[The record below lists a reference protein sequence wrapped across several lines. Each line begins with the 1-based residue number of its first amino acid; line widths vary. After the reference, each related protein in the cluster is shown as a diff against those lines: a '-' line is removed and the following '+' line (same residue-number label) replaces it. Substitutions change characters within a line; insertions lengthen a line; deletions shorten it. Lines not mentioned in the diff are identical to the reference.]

1 MGSDGGGAVP
11 EAAPYFALP
20 IENVDVPHPY
30 ATASFVTKLSYG
42 WVTKLIALGASTPLL
57 ADDVWSLP
65 PPETC
70 AGLHTPFLTHWSAAT
85 ASPSIPRFSRAL
97 VRSFRR
103 DLVIALVSFLL
114 ATAAA
119 IAQPLLVQ
127 ALLQYLQRQPISF
140 LGLENGYALMALL
153 TLAAFLQALCVNYG
167 FFTSYKVGVNMRS
180 IVMDMVYDKALRLS
194 SAARQQTTSG
204 EIVTLMSSDAERVAE
219 MANEGV
225 WIIASPVTFLASLL
239 LLGAFFGP
247 LPALVGAATTT
258 LILGGSLWLA
268 SVIGASR
275 LDATSLSEQRVR
287 VTSEVLLGI
296 RVMKM
301 YAWEPAVAA
310 RLQRL
315 RDAETRHLRK
325 LNRYRVSNVEF
336 LFLSPLFVGASIL
349 STYIWLGH
357 AVDVTQ
363 IYTLIA
369 FTNMSRHALYNFPRA
384 IAGLSE
390 GLGAGRRLDAYL
402 ALPEQ
407 VVAGPNAT
415 ATPPTMPGAIALVE
429 AAWTWQR
436 GGFAVGPTT
445 LTISPGELVMVVG
458 GVGAGKSS
466 FLSALAGELL
476 VTTGEAT
483 SLRGRLAFLTQE
495 PWIRNATIRDNI
507 LMAAAVVDEAR
518 YAAVLGACQLAH
530 DLRLLPQGDATEIGE
545 QGVNLSGGQK
555 ARVHLARALFAA
567 NTDVLLLDDPLSAV
581 DVHVAQAIFESA
593 LLEFAHLKTRLLVLN
608 SHYHFLPRADRILVL
623 EKGQV
628 VYDGPFTN
636 ELVTRYPEYAS
647 EPPSA
652 AKRVPPALNTVE
664 QSSKAAEPT
673 ALMQIEDRAQGS
685 VGKVIYLAYFGHAGT
700 QGGVVALALVAA
712 FGLGQGVR
720 IVADWFQ
727 GHWGQHFDTTAIAL
741 PHLGLYLL
749 VVGSGALFYGR
760 CQLLVYYTGACS
772 DALHKELLSRLLAAP
787 INLFYDVTPI
797 GRILNRF
804 ARDLD
809 IADSLLPNLFLDSLE
824 TLWVV
829 AGALVVCAL
838 ASPYVAIAYAP
849 ILLVFYYAGE
859 YFKRTSR
866 ELKRLEGISRSPIF
880 SSFAE
885 TLDGVRTI
893 RAFNLQ
899 QVFHDWNRTAVDA
912 NAKVLFAIVGA
923 SRWLSLRMDV
933 ISVLLIAGITT
944 ILLQLRDT
952 ALSPTLAGLTLVY
965 SLALI
970 SNVQWAI
977 RLFDLTESAMT
988 AVERLLHFKTIPT
1001 EELHGAVPPPNWPTQ
1016 GRLRFENLHLRY
1028 RPELPLVLHGVS
1040 LDIAA
1045 GEKIGI
1051 CGRTGAGKSSL
1062 MVALFRL
1069 AEFDAGTIYMDG
1081 VDIAR
1086 MDLASLRRALA
1097 IIPQDPVLFSGS
1109 IRSNLDP
1116 FQEKS
1121 DDELQAVLVKAH
1133 LPLPLDTDVTE
1144 NGANLSVG
1152 QRQLL
1157 CIGRALLRE
1166 SRVVVMDEAT
1176 ANVDLATDALIQRT
1190 IQDAFRS
1197 NATTVLTIAHRLHT
1211 ILHCDRIVVLQNG
1224 VVAEAAS
1231 PAELLAT
1238 PTSHFYSLAHQAG
1251 IV

>member
-1 MGSDGGGAVP
+1 MGSDGGEAVP
-11 EAAPYFALP
+11 DAAPYFALP
-20 IENVDVPHPY
+20 IETIDRPHPY
-30 ATASFVTKLSYG
+30 ATASFLAKLSYG

-57 ADDVWSLP
+57 ADDVWALP
-65 PPETC
+65 ATETC
-70 AGLHTPFLTHWSAAT
+70 AGLHAPFLAHWSSAT
-85 ASPSIPRFSRAL
+85 ASSSVPRFSRAL

-103 DLVIALVSFLL
+103 DLIVALVSFLL

-140 LGLENGYALMALL
+140 LGIENGYALMALL
-153 TLAAFLQALCVNYG
+153 TLAAFLQAACVNYG

-247 LPALVGAATTT
+247 LPALVGAVTTA

-268 SVIGASR
+268 SVIGAAR

-301 YAWEPAVAA
+301 YAWEPAIAS

-315 RDAETRHLRK
+315 RDTETQHLRK

-407 VVAGPNAT
+407 VGAGSSPT
-415 ATPPTMPGAIALVE
+415 APTLHNGAVSLVD

-436 GGFAVGPTT
+436 GGFELGRTT
-445 LTISPGELVMVVG
+445 LTISPGELVLVVG

-476 VTTGEAT
+476 KTHGEAT
-483 SLRGRLAFLTQE
+483 DLRGRLAFLTQE

-507 LMAAAVVDEAR
+507 LMAAPVVDEAR
-518 YAAVLGACQLAH
+518 YAAVLEACQLAH

-581 DVHVAQAIFESA
+581 DVHVAHAIFESA
-593 LLEFAHLKTRLLVLN
+593 LLEFAHSKTRLLVLN

-623 EKGQV
+623 EKGHV

-636 ELVTRYPEYAS
+636 ELVARYPEYAS

-652 AKRVPPALNTVE
+652 AKRMSPAPSTVE
-664 QSSKAAEPT
+664 ETKAPLGTEPS

-685 VGKVIYLAYFGHAGT
+685 VGKAIYLAYFGHAGT
-700 QGGVVALALVAA
+700 QGGFVALALVAA

-727 GHWGQHFDTTAIAL
+727 GHWGQHFDRNAIAL
-741 PHLGLYLL
+741 PHSGLYLL
-749 VVGSGALFYGR
+749 VVASGALFYGR
-760 CQLLVYYTGACS
+760 CQLLVHFTGACS
-772 DALHKELLSRLLAAP
+772 DALHKDLLSRLLAAP

-838 ASPYVAIAYAP
+838 ASPYVAIAYVP
-849 ILLVFYYAGE
+849 ILLIFYYAGE

-893 RAFNLQ
+893 RALNLER
-899 QVFHDWNRTAVDA
+899 VFHAWSRSAVDA

-988 AVERLLHFKTIPT
+988 AVERLLHFKTIPS
-1001 EELHGAVPPPNWPTQ
+1001 EVRSGVVPPPTWPTQ
-1016 GRLRFENLHLRY
+1016 GSLRFENLHLRY

-1040 LDIAA
+1040 LDIVA

-1081 VDIAR
+1081 VDIAK

-1116 FQEKS
+1116 FQEKL
-1121 DDELQAVLVKAH
+1121 DVELEAVLAKAH
-1133 LPLPLDTDVTE
+1133 LPLPLDTEVAE

-1157 CIGRALLRE
+1157 CIGRALLRQ

-1190 IQDAFRS
+1190 IRDAFQS
-1197 NATTVLTIAHRLHT
+1197 DATTVLTIAHRLHT

-1224 VVAEAAS
+1224 V
-1231 PAELLAT
+1231 LLAT
-1238 PTSHFYSLAHQAG
+1238 QTSHFYSLAHQAG